1 MTKLV
6 AEVLEKNNLP
16 GAIFTAMCG
25 GAEIGEA
32 IAKDKRIPLVSFTGS
47 SKVLFILLSTTQ
59 LSLLVIVFC
68 LNILFMHRWV

>member
-6 AEVLEKNNLP
+6 AEVLEKNHLP

-32 IAKDKRIPLVSFTGS
+32 IAKDTRIPLVSFTGS
-47 SKVLFILLSTTQ
+47 SKVHVLSTNNPPLIQTKPNT
-59 LSLLVIVFC
+59 LSLLTC
-68 LNILFMHRWV
+68 SHS